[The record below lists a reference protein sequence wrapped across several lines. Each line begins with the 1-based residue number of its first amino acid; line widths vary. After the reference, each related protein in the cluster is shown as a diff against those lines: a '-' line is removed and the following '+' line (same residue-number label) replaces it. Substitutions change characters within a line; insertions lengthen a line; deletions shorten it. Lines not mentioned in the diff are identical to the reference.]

1 MALGYGGCVC
11 VLLLTLRVF
20 TSSVAKGLLVLF
32 FLFDVD
38 AVGLCVVKPSSG
50 WYVHWFIY
58 FVKGNAPIDLWDLG
72 KAEST
77 RFIFSIYI
85 QIQQTSTFYYP
96 MNVPV
101 KAW

>member
-11 VLLLTLRVF
+11 VLLLTLCVF

-50 WYVHWFIY
+50 TFIVWN
-58 FVKGNAPIDLWDLG
+58 FWNLEPL
-72 KAEST
+72 
-77 RFIFSIYI
+77 
-85 QIQQTSTFYYP
+85 
-96 MNVPV
+96 
-101 KAW
+101 